1 MDVHDELAALRQQ
14 TSSQLKARYAQVFGE
29 KARSSNKP
37 WLIRRIAWRLQ
48 ANREGDLSERARQR
62 ARELANDA
70 DLRLRPPKKDR
81 PAPGANGNQNNG
93 FRRDPRL
100 PIDGCITRV
109 YKGEQF
115 LVQVTD
121 RGFEYQNQIYKSLSA
136 VAKEITGTH
145 TNGYLFFRLG
155 KHAQTRT
162 HSQGEPL

>member
-1 MDVHDELAALRQQ
+1 MDVHNEVAALQRQ

-29 KARSSNKP
+29 EARSGNKP

-70 DLRLRPPKKDR
+70 DLRFRPPKKDR
-81 PAPGANGNQNNG
+81 PTPGANGHQNDG
-93 FRRDPRL
+93 FRHDPRL
-100 PIDGCITRV
+100 PMDGCITRV
-109 YKGEQF
+109 YKGEQL

-136 VAKEITGTH
+136 VAKAITGSH

-155 KHAQTRT
+155 KHAQAQTL
-162 HSQGEPL
+162 SQGEPS